1 MAEKHADYAIVG
13 HRPFGILIAGHYKEL
28 NGYEIHRPTGS
39 IDWLLMYTLSGE
51 GEIQHGKNSITCT
64 AGDVAIL
71 MPGLPHHYRTKQDHW
86 EFIWVHFIPDPHWS
100 TWLKLPET
108 SARFIYQRIVSEEVQ
123 SDLQN
128 ALQRLVRHGF
138 SEGRSEQYR
147 RLSELALEETLIHIQ
162 HTYPPDVPATMDP
175 RIEEIMQYLQM
186 HPAQKISIPEL
197 ATRCCLSTS
206 RLSHLFKEQVGDT
219 ILNTVHKFRLE
230 KAAQLLAGTNRQI
243 AEIAADVGFDC
254 GIHFTRKFREAFGET
269 PSAFRKRKNNLQ
281 A

>member
-1 MAEKHADYAIVG
+1 M
-13 HRPFGILIAGHYKEL
+13 
-28 NGYEIHRPTGS
+28 
-39 IDWLLMYTLSGE
+39 
-51 GEIQHGKNSITCT
+51 
-64 AGDVAIL
+64 
-71 MPGLPHHYRTKQDHW
+71 
-86 EFIWVHFIPDPHWS
+86 
-100 TWLKLPET
+100 KLPET

-123 SDLQN
+123 HDLQN

-162 HTYPPDVPATMDP
+162 HTYPPDVPATLDP
-175 RIEEIMQYLQM
+175 RIAEIMRYLQM
-186 HPAQKISIPEL
+186 HPSQKISIPEL
-197 ATRCCLSTS
+197 ANRCCLSTS

-230 KAAQLLAGTNRQI
+230 KAAQLLAGTNRQV

-269 PSAFRKRKNNLQ
+269 PSAFRKRRT
-281 A
+281 